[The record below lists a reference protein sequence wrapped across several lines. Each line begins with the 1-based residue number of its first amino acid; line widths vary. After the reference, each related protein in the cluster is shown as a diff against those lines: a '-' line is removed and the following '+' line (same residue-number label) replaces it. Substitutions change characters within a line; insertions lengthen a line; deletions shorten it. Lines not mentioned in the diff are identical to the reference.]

1 MKLRTSHLGCP
12 VSSLLGKPSGSAPR
26 RRGGMYPVIAQYAAW
41 TPAGEAHGIP
51 VWQPPHAHPSLAAL
65 NRVMNPGTVR
75 GSGDATGNANAQ
87 ASPTFTSQVLLGAN
101 DKHLNFRSSVMVRYT
116 PDTATGTGTD
126 SATAAGSGGSSG
138 ADSSSSGGGGG
149 GVMTCIL
156 ADRVAC
162 HNLFGVFYM
171 NSISAV
177 HLGWIAPGMLR
188 AAVEGAM
195 AEIEDVWS
203 GRVVLPASLLD
214 NLQHSRAIEGAGG
227 APLVR

>member
-1 MKLRTSHLGCP
+1 
-12 VSSLLGKPSGSAPR
+12 
-26 RRGGMYPVIAQYAAW
+26 
-41 TPAGEAHGIP
+41 
-51 VWQPPHAHPSLAAL
+51 
-65 NRVMNPGTVR
+65 
-75 GSGDATGNANAQ
+75 
-87 ASPTFTSQVLLGAN
+87 
-101 DKHLNFRSSVMVRYT
+101 
-116 PDTATGTGTD
+116 
-126 SATAAGSGGSSG
+126 
-138 ADSSSSGGGGG
+138 
-149 GVMTCIL
+149 MTCIL
-156 ADRVAC
+156 SDRVPC